1 MTKAE
6 SKYFNTAEKMDA
18 AFLSLIEKKDFEYIT
33 VTEICKKAG
42 VNRSTFYLHYENMG
56 DLLSECVENMN
67 RKFFEYFN
75 KSLSDIKLEISLLPA
90 DRLFLITPEYIIPYL
105 TYISEHRSV
114 FKVVLAKP
122 EIMQTEKTYSAL
134 FSEIFNPILKR
145 YNIPEK
151 DRIYMMDF
159 YIEGLMGIIKR
170 WLKSD
175 CSEPVEDIARIM
187 INIVRR

>member
-122 EIMQTEKTYSAL
+122 EIMQTDKTYSAL